1 MILFIQSFILRF
13 IADVACNNT
22 WCDTHENTYT
32 LALFRGVIARSVI
45 WLLFC
50 SSPSLC
56 ELYLSRSQHLGALA
70 TSSCPQWLWS
80 TNAAGGGLCW
90 PLQVPS
96 SSVALAQPRAMFP
109 DSVGP
114 CPEGR
119 WALVSASDCSGRG
132 KLLPLPG
139 LAGAGAGVPCPEGS
153 TGSFTRWFY
162 EVVVWPATFCY
173 DATCIV
179 CGGLTGTAPW
189 FILSRQWGLK
199 RPVFSWVGASKFD
212 MYVGGTPSPSP
223 SWRAQ
228 ESEFVVVWMSE

>member
-1 MILFIQSFILRF
+1 MTLFIQSFILRF

-32 LALFRGVIARSVI
+32 LALFRGIIARSVI
-45 WLLFC
+45 WPLFC
-50 SSPSLC
+50 SLPSLC
-56 ELYLSRSQHLGALA
+56 ALYLSRSQHLGALA

-119 WALVSASDCSGRG
+119 WALVSASDCSGG
-132 KLLPLPG
+132 GIWPGWLPSLAWLGLGLVSCVQRALQALSQGDLWGSG
-139 LAGAGAGVPCPEGS
+139 LACNLLLWCHVHSLWWSNRYCTLVYPFKA
-153 TGSFTRWFY
+153 
-162 EVVVWPATFCY
+162 
-173 DATCIV
+173 
-179 CGGLTGTAPW
+179 
-189 FILSRQWGLK
+189 
-199 RPVFSWVGASKFD
+199 VG
-212 MYVGGTPSPSP
+212 P
-223 SWRAQ
+223 
-228 ESEFVVVWMSE
+228 